1 MADPKIIIRRS
12 ATPGKVPTENQLA
25 LGELAINTY
34 DGKLYLE
41 QDQTSTGLGVTV
53 IAVNPWGVGVGS
65 TAYDT
70 YFTSGNVGL
79 GLTNPTQR
87 LDIDGGLRI
96 RGALYD
102 SNNVVGAAGS
112 ILTSTGIGVSWT
124 TPSAGSGGSGESYW
138 SSTILGIHTLS
149 NVGIGTEIPT
159 SKLTVSGDVN
169 VSGVVTANAFVGDGS
184 GLTGIVAVGS
194 GIAIQDEG
202 IQVGSAS
209 TTLNFVGT
217 GVSAFIVGNIT
228 EVVIDLQ
235 GNLDGGFPSS
245 NYGGIENVN
254 GGGI

>member
-12 ATPGKVPTENQLA
+12 STPNKVPTENQLA

-53 IAVNPWGVGVGS
+53 IVVNPWGVGVGS
-65 TAYDT
+65 TVYNT

-124 TPSAGSGGSGESYW
+124 TPSAGG
-138 SSTILGIHTLS
+138 
-149 NVGIGTEIPT
+149 
-159 SKLTVSGDVN
+159 
-169 VSGVVTANAFVGDGS
+169 SGVV
-184 GLTGIVAVGS
+184 
-194 GIAIQDEG
+194 IQDEG
-202 IQVGSAS
+202 LQVGSAS

-217 GVSAFIVGNIT
+217 GVSAFTVGNIT
-228 EVVIDLQ
+228 EIVIDLQ